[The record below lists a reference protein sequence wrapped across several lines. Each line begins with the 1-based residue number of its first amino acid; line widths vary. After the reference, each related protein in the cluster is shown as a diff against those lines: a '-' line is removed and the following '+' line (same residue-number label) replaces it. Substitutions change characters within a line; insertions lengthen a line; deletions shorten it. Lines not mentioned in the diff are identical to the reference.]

1 VYLATHKSAIKRNRQ
16 SLARRSRNVAYKT
29 KAKTA
34 IIEVGLAIANKD
46 VEAARVSLRK
56 TASILQKIQSKG
68 VIHKNN
74 ASRKISRLARDVNKL
89 AAVSSEGGKAAPTD
103 SPEQDP
109 PSSQS

>member
-1 VYLATHKSAIKRNRQ
+1 MATHKSAIKRNRQ
-16 SLARRSRNVAYKT
+16 SMARRSRNVAYKT

-34 IIEVGLAIANKD
+34 IKEARLAIANKD
-46 VEAARVSLRK
+46 VEGARVSLTK

-74 ASRKISRLARDVNKL
+74 ASRKISRLAREENKL
-89 AAVSSEGGKAAPTD
+89 AAVSSEGDKAAPPD

>member
-1 VYLATHKSAIKRNRQ
+1 M
-16 SLARRSRNVAYKT
+16 ARRSRNVAYKT

-34 IIEVGLAIANKD
+34 IKETRLAIGNKD
-46 VEAARVSLRK
+46 VEGARSSLSK

-74 ASRKISRLARDVNKL
+74 SSRKIARLTREVNKL
-89 AAVSSEGGKAAPTD
+89 AAVSSEGDKAVQPD